1 MRTTVFGLKMKKAFT
16 LVEIIIVVTV
26 LGILAAIVVPVFQGH
41 VTESKSTAAKD
52 NLRILRSVISLYAA
66 EHNGAAPGFYGGD
79 TTTKPSFLYY
89 AFQLLASTNQQ
100 SKYAAAG
107 TAGYPF
113 GPYFSELPKNPFNNQ
128 FNLLV
133 LDDTDDFPAEAT
145 GTYGFIYKP
154 ITKTI
159 RLDWPGTDF
168 EGASYYSY

>member
-1 MRTTVFGLKMKKAFT
+1 MKKAFT

-26 LGILAAIVVPVFQGH
+26 LGILAAIVLPVFQGH
-41 VTESKSTAAKD
+41 ITEAKSTAAKD

-66 EHNGAAPGFYGGD
+66 EHNGAAPGFPGGD
-79 TTTKPSFLYY
+79 TSKTPIMAYY
-89 AFQLLASTNQQ
+89 WFQLLYATTQQ
-100 SKYAAAG
+100 GAYAMP
-107 TAGYPF
+107 TTPGYPF
-113 GPYFSELPKNPFNNQ
+113 GPYFSELPENPFNNRWTV
-128 FNLLV
+128 LV

-168 EGASYYSY
+168 EGASYYNY